1 LTALPASAADRVE
14 GDQLATLTGAGQ
26 SYALLADGATLTIR
40 AAGPE
45 DYGPVRQLHEAMSPD
60 NLYFRFF
67 SASKA
72 SAEREAQRVCL
83 EGGPGLVALLG
94 LLGDKVVGV
103 ASYELTADPAA
114 AELALAVADD
124 MHRHGIA
131 TLLLEHLVSL
141 ARARGVKILVADVL
155 PDNYTVLR
163 VLSDAGLAVR
173 RKYDDGVVEL
183 SMPVPRNA
191 ALGEASTWLDAVA
204 GRDKQADVA
213 SLEPL
218 LAPRSVAVVGAGHRP
233 GSVGRTILL
242 NIRDAGFAGPL
253 YAVSPHGGDIEGI
266 PCVRSVAEL
275 PEAPD
280 LAVVAVPAARVV
292 AAAEECGRRGIGSL
306 VVITSDLTP
315 AQESGLLAAT
325 RRGSMRLVGPNSFG
339 VAVPGIGLGATFGV
353 PRPSP
358 GHTGLVVQSGGL
370 GAALVE
376 QFSRLGIGISSCVSV
391 GDKLDVSGSDMLLWW
406 EADDTTTLA
415 VIYLESFG
423 HPRRFARTARR
434 VTAKVPVLTVHAG
447 RSAPGQRAAASH
459 TAAAAAPLITRQALF
474 EQAGIIATTGFGEL
488 LDAAVLMASQPIPA
502 GRVVAIVSNGGGAGV
517 LAADACA
524 EAGLAVATT
533 APGIRNRLREVLPP
547 GSALAGPVDTTDA
560 VSAEAFREALH
571 LAAAQDNVDAVIAL
585 VVRRGP
591 ADLIPVLAD
600 GRLPVPVA
608 AVVLG
613 QPEAIRLLPGDGTGR
628 DGGSVPAYAYP
639 EAAARALARAARY
652 GSWRS
657 RPAGTVPELAN
668 LRVADAQSIIDSFL
682 ARMPGGGWLSA
693 GEADDL
699 LRCYGIP
706 MVEFRRAGDADTAVE
721 AAARLGGHVVIKA
734 DVPGLLH
741 KTAAGA
747 VELDLRG
754 ADEVRAA
761 MSRLQAR
768 FAGRMSGVLVEP
780 MITGGVETI
789 VGVVQEPVFGP
800 VVVFGLGGV
809 ATDVLGD
816 HVARLAP
823 LTGADADDLIHSIRA
838 APALLG
844 HAGSVD
850 PWGRPPQPSPQG
862 QAADIGAVRDTLL
875 RVSRLAD
882 DLPQVAE
889 LDLNPVIARPDGVIA
904 VDARI
909 RVTSHRLAD
918 PFLRQL
924 P

>member
-1 LTALPASAADRVE
+1 MAA
-14 GDQLATLTGAGQ
+14 LTGAGQ
-26 SYALLADGATLTIR
+26 SYALLADGTTLTIR

-45 DYGPVRQLHEAMSPD
+45 DYEPVRQLHEAMSPD

-72 SAEREAQRVCL
+72 SAEREARRVCL

-94 LLGDKVVGV
+94 LLGDEVVGV

-141 ARARGVKILVADVL
+141 ARARGVKVLVADVL

-204 GRDKQADVA
+204 DRDKQADVA

-266 PCVRSVAEL
+266 PCVPSVAEL

-292 AAAEECGRRGIGSL
+292 AAAEECGRRGVGSL

-315 AQESGLLAAT
+315 SQESGLLAAT

-358 GHTGLVVQSGGL
+358 GRTGLVVQSGAV

-406 EADDTTTLA
+406 EADDTTKLA

-533 APGIRNRLREVLPP
+533 TPGTRNRLREVLPA
-547 GSALAGPVDTTDA
+547 GSALVGPVDTTDA

-613 QPEAIRLLPGDGTGR
+613 QPEAIRLLPGDGTGPG
-628 DGGSVPAYAYP
+628 GGSVPAYAYP

-657 RPAGTVPELAN
+657 RPAGTVPELGN

-706 MVEFRRAGDADTAVE
+706 MVEFRRVGNADAAVG

-741 KTAAGA
+741 KTDAGA

-816 HVARLAP
+816 HAARLAP

-844 HAGSVD
+844 RS
-850 PWGRPPQPSPQG
+850 GRP
-862 QAADIGAVRDTLL
+862 AADIGAVRDTLL

-909 RVTSHRLAD
+909 HVTSHRLAD

>member
-1 LTALPASAADRVE
+1 ME

-26 SYALLADGATLTIR
+26 SYGLLADGITLTIR
-40 AAGPE
+40 PPGPG
-45 DYGPVRQLHEAMSPD
+45 DYEPVKQLHEAMSPD

-67 SASKA
+67 SASQA
-72 SAEREAQRVCL
+72 SAEREARRMCL
-83 EGGPGLVALLG
+83 KGGPGLVALLG
-94 LLGDKVVGV
+94 LLGDEVVGV
-103 ASYELTADPAA
+103 ASYELTTDAAA
-114 AELALAVADD
+114 AELALAVADG

-141 ARARGVKILVADVL
+141 ARARDVKVLVADVL
-155 PDNYTVLR
+155 PDNYAVLR

-173 RKYDDGVVEL
+173 RKYADGVVEL

-191 ALGEASTWLDAVA
+191 ALGEPSTWLDAVA
-204 GRDKQADVA
+204 GREKQADVA

-218 LAPRSVAVVGAGHRP
+218 LAPRSVAVVGAGRRP

-266 PCVRSVAEL
+266 PCVPSVAEL

-292 AAAEECGRRGIGSL
+292 AAAQECGRRGVGSL

-315 AQESGLLAAT
+315 SQESGLLAAA

-339 VAVPGIGLGATFGV
+339 VAVPGIGLGATFGL

-358 GHTGLVVQSGGL
+358 GHTGLVVQSGGV

-376 QFSRLGIGISSCVSV
+376 QFSRLGIGISSVVSV

-406 EADDTTTLA
+406 EADDTTELA

-434 VTAKVPVLTVHAG
+434 VTAKIPVLTVHAG

-488 LDAAVLMASQPIPA
+488 LDAAVLIASQPIPA
-502 GRVVAIVSNGGGAGV
+502 GRVVAIVTNGGGAGV

-533 APGIRNRLREVLPP
+533 TPETRNRLREVLPP
-547 GSALAGPVDTTDA
+547 GSALVGPVDTTDA
-560 VSAEAFREALH
+560 VSAETFREALH
-571 LAAAQDNVDAVIAL
+571 VTAAQDGVDAVIAL

-591 ADLIPVLAD
+591 ADLIPALTA
-600 GRLPVPVA
+600 GGLPVPVA

-613 QPEAIRLLPGDGTGR
+613 QPEAIRLLPGPGPG
-628 DGGSVPAYAYP
+628 GGSVPAYAYP

-652 GSWRS
+652 GAWRS
-657 RPAGTVPELAN
+657 RPAGTVPELGN
-668 LRVADAQSIIDSFL
+668 LRVADAQSIIDAFL

-699 LRCYGIP
+699 LRCYGLP
-706 MVEFRRAGDADTAVE
+706 MVEFRRAGDADAAVQ

-768 FAGRMSGVLVEP
+768 FASRMAGVLVEP

-844 HAGSVD
+844 Q
-850 PWGRPPQPSPQG
+850 PGRP
-862 QAADIGAVRDTLL
+862 AADIGAVRDTLL

-924 P
+924 PQAPA

>member
-1 LTALPASAADRVE
+1 LAALA
-14 GDQLATLTGAGQ
+14 GAGQ
-26 SYALLADGATLTIR
+26 SYALLADGTTLTIR
-40 AAGPE
+40 AAGPG

-72 SAEREAQRVCL
+72 SAEREARRVCL

-94 LLGDKVVGV
+94 LLGDEVVGV

-141 ARARGVKILVADVL
+141 ARARGVKVLVADVL

-163 VLSDAGLAVR
+163 VLSDAGLVVR
-173 RKYDDGVVEL
+173 RTYDDGVVEL

-204 GRDKQADVA
+204 DRDKQADVA
-213 SLEPL
+213 SLESL
-218 LAPRSVAVVGAGHRP
+218 LAPRSVAVVGAGHRS
-233 GSVGRTILL
+233 GSIGRTILL

-266 PCVRSVAEL
+266 PCVPSVTEL

-292 AAAEECGRRGIGSL
+292 AAAEECGRRGVGSL

-315 AQESGLLAAT
+315 SQESGLLAAT

-358 GHTGLVVQSGGL
+358 GRTGLVVQSGAV
-370 GAALVE
+370 GAALME

-406 EADDTTTLA
+406 EADDTTKLA

-533 APGIRNRLREVLPP
+533 TPGTRNRLREVLPA
-547 GSALAGPVDTTDA
+547 GSALVGPVDTTDA

-591 ADLIPVLAD
+591 ADLIQVLAD

-613 QPEAIRLLPGDGTGR
+613 QPEAIRLLPGDGTGPG
-628 DGGSVPAYAYP
+628 GGSVPAYAYP

-657 RPAGTVPELAN
+657 RPAGTVPELGN

-706 MVEFRRAGDADTAVE
+706 MVEFRRVGNADAAIG

-741 KTAAGA
+741 KTDAGA

-816 HVARLAP
+816 HAARLAP

-844 HAGSVD
+844 RS
-850 PWGRPPQPSPQG
+850 GRP
-862 QAADIGAVRDTLL
+862 AADLGAVRDTLL

-909 RVTSHRLAD
+909 HVTSHRLAD

>member
-1 LTALPASAADRVE
+1 MAALA
-14 GDQLATLTGAGQ
+14 GAGQ
-26 SYALLADGATLTIR
+26 SYALLADGTTLTIR
-40 AAGPE
+40 PAGPE
-45 DYGPVRQLHEAMSPD
+45 DYEPVNQLHEAMSPD

-67 SASKA
+67 SASRA
-72 SAEREAQRVCL
+72 SAEWEARRVCL
-83 EGGPGLVALLG
+83 AGGPGLVALLG
-94 LLGDKVVGV
+94 LLGDEVVGV
-103 ASYELTADPAA
+103 ASYQLTADAAA
-114 AELALAVADD
+114 AELALAVADG

-141 ARARGVKILVADVL
+141 ARARGVQVLVADVL
-155 PDNYTVLR
+155 PDNYPVLR
-163 VLSDAGLAVR
+163 VVSDAGLSVQ
-173 RKYDDGVVEL
+173 RKYANGVVEL

-204 GRDKQADVA
+204 GREKQADVA
-213 SLEPL
+213 SLESL
-218 LAPRSVAVVGAGHRP
+218 LGPRSVVVVGAGRRP

-266 PCVRSVAEL
+266 PCVPSVAEL

-292 AAAEECGRRGIGSL
+292 AAAEECGRRGVGSL
-306 VVITSDLTP
+306 AVITSDLTP
-315 AQESGLLAAT
+315 AQESGLLEAT
-325 RRGSMRLVGPNSFG
+325 RRGNMRLVGPNSFG

-353 PRPSP
+353 PRPLP
-358 GHTGLVVQSGGL
+358 GHTGLVVQSGAV

-376 QFSRLGIGISSCVSV
+376 QFSRLGIGISSIVSV
-391 GDKLDVSGSDMLLWW
+391 GDKLDVSDIDMLLWW
-406 EADDTTTLA
+406 EADDTTKLA

-447 RSAPGQRAAASH
+447 RSAPGQCAAASH
-459 TAAAAAPLITRQALF
+459 TAAAVAPLIIRQALF

-502 GRVVAIVSNGGGAGV
+502 GRIVAIVSNGGGAGV

-533 APGIRNRLREVLPP
+533 TPGDRSRLREVLPP
-547 GSALAGPVDTTDA
+547 GSAVAGPVDTTDA
-560 VSAEAFREALH
+560 VSAEAFREALYI
-571 LAAAQDNVDAVIAL
+571 AAAQDGVDAVIAL

-591 ADLIPVLAD
+591 ADLIPVLAAE
-600 GRLPVPVA
+600 RLPVPVA

-613 QPEAIRLLPGDGTGR
+613 QPEAIRLLPGDGAAPC
-628 DGGSVPAYAYP
+628 VPAYAYP

-657 RPAGTVPELAN
+657 RPAGTVPELEN
-668 LRVADAQSIIDSFL
+668 LRVVDAQAIIDSFL
-682 ARMPGGGWLSA
+682 ARMPGGGWLPA

-706 MVEFRRAGDADTAVE
+706 MVEFRRAGDADAAVE
-721 AAARLGGHVVIKA
+721 AAAGLGGHVVIKA

-747 VELDLRG
+747 VELDLHG

-780 MITGGVETI
+780 MITGGIETI

-809 ATDVLGD
+809 AADVLGD

-844 HAGSVD
+844 Q
-850 PWGRPPQPSPQG
+850 PGRPT
-862 QAADIGAVRDTLL
+862 ADIGAVRDTLL

-904 VDARI
+904 VDARV
-909 RVTSHRLAD
+909 RVTGRHLAD
-918 PFLRQL
+918 PFLREL
-924 P
+924 PSGSRTAGGRSPA

>member
-1 LTALPASAADRVE
+1 ME
-14 GDQLATLTGAGQ
+14 GDQLAALAGAGQ
-26 SYALLADGATLTIR
+26 SYALLADGITLTIR

-67 SASKA
+67 SASQA
-72 SAEREAQRVCL
+72 SAEREARRVCL

-94 LLGDKVVGV
+94 LLGDEVVGV
-103 ASYELTADPAA
+103 ASYELTADPVA

-141 ARARGVKILVADVL
+141 ARARGVKVLVADVL

-218 LAPRSVAVVGAGHRP
+218 LAPRSVAVVGAGHRL

-266 PCVRSVAEL
+266 PCVPSVAEL

-292 AAAEECGRRGIGSL
+292 AAAEECGRRGVGSL

-315 AQESGLLAAT
+315 SQESDLLAAT

-406 EADDTTTLA
+406 EADDTTKLA

-524 EAGLAVATT
+524 EAGLAVAIT
-533 APGIRNRLREVLPP
+533 ARGIRNRLREVLPP

-591 ADLIPVLAD
+591 ADLIPVLTA

-613 QPEAIRLLPGDGTGR
+613 QPEAIRLLPGDGTGPG
-628 DGGSVPAYAYP
+628 GGSVPAYAYP

-668 LRVADAQSIIDSFL
+668 LREADAQSIIDSFL

-693 GEADDL
+693 EEADGL

-706 MVEFRRAGDADTAVE
+706 MVEFHRVSNADAAVG
-721 AAARLGGHVVIKA
+721 AAAGFGGHVVIKA

-741 KTAAGA
+741 KTDAGA

-768 FAGRMSGVLVEP
+768 FAGRMSAVLVEP

-816 HVARLAP
+816 HAARLAP

-844 HAGSVD
+844 RSGSVD
-850 PWGRPPQPSPQG
+850 PWGRPPQTPPQG
-862 QAADIGAVRDTLL
+862 QAADIAAVRDTLL

-889 LDLNPVIARPDGVIA
+889 LDLNPVIARPDGVVA

-909 RVTSHRLAD
+909 HVTSHHLAD